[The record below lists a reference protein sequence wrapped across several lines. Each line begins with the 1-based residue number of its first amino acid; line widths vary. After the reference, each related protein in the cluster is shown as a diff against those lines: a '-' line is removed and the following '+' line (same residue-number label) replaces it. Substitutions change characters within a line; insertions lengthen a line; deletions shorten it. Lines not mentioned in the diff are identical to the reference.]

1 MKKIM
6 ISLVLVFCLCLC
18 GCEAEITDD
27 GQASEK
33 MTVTFFDVG
42 KADAILIQTD
52 HSVVMIDTGTADVA
66 EPLAEKLTDMGI
78 MKIDLLIL
86 SHFDQDHV
94 GGAAT
99 IIERIAV
106 DKVLMTYES
115 KESDEIDAFFAAVK
129 QENVSTREISKVTE
143 FTLDGVSYTIIPP
156 EKKDYGNDTS
166 NDSSLVVRALFGE
179 TSYLFAG
186 DVEKARIKELVKGGY
201 DLSATV
207 LKMPHH
213 GGIEDNTEKLV
224 TAVWPKYAVITS
236 SEDEPED
243 KETVKILEAL
253 GVDTYLTRKGTVV
266 MISDGKTITIKQ

>member
-129 QENVSTREISKVTE
+129 QDNVSTREISKVTE